1 MNTGQLLTTMNFI
14 YLKLKVLVLIPMHA
28 HAHTHTH
35 EYTNYIVNEIH
46 ESTGVF
52 AE

>member
-1 MNTGQLLTTMNFI
+1 MNFI

-28 HAHTHTH
+28 HAHAH
-35 EYTNYIVNEIH
+35 EYTNYIFNEIH